1 VIARLFSARINRELV
16 VIAALA
22 LACLAFS
29 GHAAYRAIRDHAAP
43 TPPAATL
50 AGDRDGVPGSAYVDA
65 VDDNAA
71 PAAGTT
77 GTAPLPD
84 LPIPAGA
91 RFDVADGTVQPAR
104 PFSMAGASATDRA
117 RALQCLAS
125 AIYYEAASQSDDGQ
139 RAVAQVV
146 LNRVMHPAF
155 PDTVC
160 GVVYQGSER
169 ATGCQFS
176 FACDG
181 AMARAPMPAAYDK
194 ALRFAADALGG
205 YVFAPVGLAT
215 HYHTYAVTPAWNR
228 QLVMTDAIGAHF
240 FHRWAGY
247 WGTPAAFNQIY
258 HGGEPLPGPHARPA
272 TPDAA
277 LTVAAAAAVAPVAG
291 DKAAPAPDAPA
302 KPAPV
307 ALAMVQPAYADSG
320 TIKTPAGP
328 PADALPQSQ
337 VLDRW
342 KDSGRPLR

>member
-1 VIARLFSARINRELV
+1 MITRRIPSRQFRELAFAFGLAV
-16 VIAALA
+16 IGLGVSAHAALRAIAARETAIISDTAAQRICGERPRLA
-22 LACLAFS
+22 RR
-29 GHAAYRAIRDHAAP
+29 AAIIRP
-43 TPPAATL
+43 MRMP
-50 AGDRDGVPGSAYVDA
+50 RRRR
-65 VDDNAA
+65 AA
-71 PAAGTT
+71 PA
-77 GTAPLPD
+77 PPPCPIC
-84 LPIPAGA
+84 PIPASA
-91 RFDVADGTVQPAR
+91 RFDVSDGTIHPAR
-104 PFSMAGASATDRA
+104 PFSMARASATDRG

-125 AIYYEAASQSDDGQ
+125 AVYYEAASESDDGQ

-181 AMARAPMPAAYDK
+181 AMARLPARKGWDK
-194 ALRFAADALGG
+194 ALRIAGQALAG

-247 WGTPAAFNQIY
+247 WGTPAAFDQVY
-258 HGGEPLPGPHARPA
+258 RGGEPLPGPHQRPA
-272 TPDAA
+272 LPVASIAPVTLADAA
-277 LTVAAAAAVAPVAG
+277 SAAVAPPG
-291 DKAAPAPDAPA
+291 TAPAA
-302 KPAPV
+302 KTEPV
-307 ALAMVQPAYADSG
+307 SVAMIQPAYADSG
-320 TIKTPAGP
+320 ALRSDPAAGNT
-328 PADALPQSQ
+328 LPESQ

-342 KDSGRPLR
+342 KDSGKPLR